1 MKERGPPPGG
11 APDEAVPRKRVQL
24 AAARIAEGRRMI
36 DEGLALLAGDV
47 VHRDGPARVPR
58 RTTRPAGESDE
69 VAAAKARRILREKG
83 FVPR

>member
-1 MKERGPPPGG
+1 
-11 APDEAVPRKRVQL
+11 L
-24 AAARIAEGRRMI
+24 I

-47 VHRDGPARVPR
+47 VHGESLARVGR
-58 RTTRPAGESDE
+58 RMTRPAGESDE